1 MLTDKGRPFTLRPY
15 QKECVA
21 EAQKRNVLCALPVGS
36 GKTVIAAE
44 LIQQTLEREER
55 KKVVFLAP
63 YGELAVQQWR
73 LFLRQI
79 DLLHCGEDG
88 TIREDA
94 QPEEL
99 ARWRLGLCV
108 GSSSGALESMTT
120 PWWSAFHECQF
131 IVMTPAQACPEF
143 ERGIRYPIADP
154 VSPRTALSLRRR

>member
-1 MLTDKGRPFTLRPY
+1 MLTKEGESLTLRPY
-15 QKECVA
+15 QIECV
-21 EAQKRNVLCALPVGS
+21 EETNKRNVLCALPVGS

-73 LFLRQI
+73 LFRRQI
-79 DLLHCGEDG
+79 DDLHCGEDV
-88 TIREDA
+88 TTQEDA
-94 QPEEL
+94 SPEEL

-108 GSSSGALESMTT
+108 GASSGAFENLTT
-120 PWWSAFHECQF
+120 PWRRAFHECQF

-143 ERGIRYPIADP
+143 ERGIRDPIVDP
-154 VSPRTALSLRRR
+154 VAPTPHHLSV